1 MRPLAAITCV
11 ICTAAAAQVAPA
23 GSSLPVVVSGTVPDE
38 ATKAAIVQRLRSLY
52 GAARVVDQLVV
63 GNVVAPPNWSSHM
76 QKLLSEPLKQVAQGQ
91 LAVEGNR
98 VGIRGDVANEA
109 LRQQVAS
116 ALANSLNPSY
126 TISNGLRVNA
136 PAQKVLDG
144 ALARRIIE
152 FESGQ
157 AVLRPSGL
165 QILDEMAAAMMQIG
179 ERKVEVI
186 GHTDNTGS
194 REANLSLS
202 LARAG
207 AVRSYLAGKGIAA
220 ASIAIAG
227 AGPDQ
232 PVADN
237 TSADGRARNRRI
249 EFRVAD

>member
-1 MRPLAAITCV
+1 MHKLALVFSLAC
-11 ICTAAAAQVAPA
+11 APA
-23 GSSLPVVVSGTVPDE
+23 FAQLAPVVVAGTVPDE
-38 ATKAAIVQRLRSLY
+38 ATRAAILQRARALY
-52 GAARVVDQLVV
+52 GATRVVDQLAV
-63 GNVVAPPNWSSHM
+63 GAVVAPPNWSAHM
-76 QKLLSEPLKQVAQGQ
+76 QKLLGEPLKQVTQGQ
-91 LAVEGNR
+91 LTIEGNR

-116 ALANSLNPSY
+116 ELANSLNPTY

-136 PAQKVLDG
+136 PAQKVLDT

-157 AVLRPSGL
+157 AVLRPSGML
-165 QILDEMAAAMMQIG
+165 ILDEMAAALGQIG
-179 ERKVEVI
+179 GRKVEVI
-186 GHTDNTGS
+186 GHTDNTGT
-194 REANLSLS
+194 REANLALS

-207 AVRSYLAGKGIAA
+207 AVRSYLAAKGIAA
-220 ASIAIAG
+220 ASIAVAG

-237 TSADGRARNRRI
+237 SGAEGRARNRRI

>member
-1 MRPLAAITCV
+1 MRDLALVLLLA
-11 ICTAAAAQVAPA
+11 CTPALAQLA
-23 GSSLPVVVSGTVPDE
+23 PVVVAGTVPDE
-38 ATKAAIVQRLRSLY
+38 ATKAAILQRARAVY
-52 GAARVVDQLVV
+52 GAVRVVDQVAV
-63 GNVVAPPNWSSHM
+63 GSVVAPPNWSAHM
-76 QKLLSEPLKQVAQGQ
+76 QKLIAEPLKQVTQGQ
-91 LAVEGNR
+91 LTVEGNR

-109 LRQQVAS
+109 QRQQVAS
-116 ALANSLNPSY
+116 DLANSLNPTY

-136 PAQKVLDG
+136 PAQKVLDI

-157 AVLRPSGL
+157 AVLRPSGMA
-165 QILDEMAAAMMQIG
+165 ILDEMAAALGQIG
-179 ERKVEVI
+179 GRKVEVI

-194 REANLSLS
+194 REANLALS

-207 AVRSYLAGKGIAA
+207 AVRSYLAAKGVAA
-220 ASIAIAG
+220 ASIAVAG

-237 TSADGRARNRRI
+237 ASAEGRARNRRI

>member
-1 MRPLAAITCV
+1 V
-11 ICTAAAAQVAPA
+11 
-23 GSSLPVVVSGTVPDE
+23 
-38 ATKAAIVQRLRSLY
+38 
-52 GAARVVDQLVV
+52 
-63 GNVVAPPNWSSHM
+63 

-91 LAVEGNR
+91 LTVEGNR

-116 ALANSLNPSY
+116 ELANSLNPSY
-126 TISNGLRVNA
+126 TVSNGLRVNA
-136 PAQKVLDG
+136 PAQKVLDS

-157 AVLRPSGL
+157 AVIRPSGV
-165 QILDEMAAAMMQIG
+165 QILDEMAAAMQQIG
-179 ERKVEVI
+179 DRKVEVI

-207 AVRSYLAGKGIAA
+207 AVRNYLAGKGIAA

-237 TSADGRARNRRI
+237 ASADGRARNRRI
-249 EFRVAD
+249 EFRVID

>member
-1 MRPLAAITCV
+1 MRKSALVLFLA
-11 ICTAAAAQVAPA
+11 CTPAFAQLAQVI
-23 GSSLPVVVSGTVPDE
+23 VSGTVPDE
-38 ATKAAIVQRLRSLY
+38 ATRAAILQRARVLY
-52 GAARVVDQLVV
+52 GAARVVDQLAV
-63 GNVVAPPNWSSHM
+63 GSVVAPPNWSAHM
-76 QKLLSEPLKQVAQGQ
+76 QKLLDEPLKQVTQGQ
-91 LAVEGNR
+91 LTVEGNR

-116 ALANSLNPSY
+116 DLANSLNPTY

-136 PAQKVLDG
+136 PAQKMLDT

-157 AVLRPSGL
+157 AVLRPSGML
-165 QILDEMAAAMMQIG
+165 ILDEMAAVLGQIG
-179 ERKVEVI
+179 GRKVEVI
-186 GHTDNTGS
+186 GHTDNTGT
-194 REANLSLS
+194 REGNLSLS

-207 AVRSYLAGKGIAA
+207 AVRSYLAAKGIAA
-220 ASIAIAG
+220 ANIAVAG

-237 TSADGRARNRRI
+237 ASPEGRARNRRI